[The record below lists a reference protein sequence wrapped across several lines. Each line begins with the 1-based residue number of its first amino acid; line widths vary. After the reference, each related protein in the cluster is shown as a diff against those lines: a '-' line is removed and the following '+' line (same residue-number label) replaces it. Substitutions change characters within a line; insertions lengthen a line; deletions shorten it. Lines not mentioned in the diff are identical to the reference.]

1 MRRVT
6 VIASAFAVSSL
17 ISAAIASASAA
28 SDPTGIW
35 INDTGRGAIEIKP
48 CGNALCGNVV
58 WVKDT
63 ADAKGCGK
71 QIIGNVAPVGGGR
84 WDNGWIYS
92 PERGRKYNVELK
104 PLADGTLRVTGYA
117 GLRFLSKTMIWT
129 RAPADLQL
137 CGQPENQIEAKA
149 SQPAGAKLDA
159 NSAAA
164 ASAAGT
170 GSTASADANA
180 NSKPAAN
187 PQVAIVAPPPAPSPN
202 TTPTDK
208 PAAKAANGDT
218 ASPAPG
224 TGASDAS
231 KPQSGPPAAASQDA
245 KPDSPQKDEET
256 ASADDGA
263 GSELE
268 QKLNGLG
275 LGKVFTKT
283 KSGKCKLDL
292 PWVKL
297 TVDCEH

>member
-1 MRRVT
+1 MRRVS
-6 VIASAFAVSSL
+6 VIASAIAASSL
-17 ISAAIASASAA
+17 LPAAAVTAAPA

-63 ADAKGCGK
+63 TDAKGCGK
-71 QIIGNVAPVGGGR
+71 QIIGNAAPVGGGL

-117 GLRFLSKTMIWT
+117 GMKFLSKTMIWT

-137 CGQPENQIEAKA
+137 CGQTDKQIEAK
-149 SQPAGAKLDA
+149 SGQPIDAKPD
-159 NSAAA
+159 SKAA
-164 ASAAGT
+164 T
-170 GSTASADANA
+170 STQA
-180 NSKPAAN
+180 KPSSN
-187 PQVAIVAPPPAPSPN
+187 PQVAIITPPASAPAPAV
-202 TTPTDK
+202 TPTDK
-208 PAAKAANGDT
+208 PDAKPSAHET
-218 ASPAPG
+218 ASPQPEAN
-224 TGASDAS
+224 ANEAA
-231 KPQSGPPAAASQDA
+231 KPKGEPPAAASKDA
-245 KPDSPQKDEET
+245 KPDVSQKNEET

-263 GSELE
+263 SSELGD
-268 QKLNGLG
+268 KLNDLG

-292 PWVKL
+292 PWVKITL
-297 TVDCEH
+297 NCEQ